1 MRPRASVLQFH
12 AILAGPLFSGRG
24 TYCTVLRARS
34 LSLSFPS
41 FPHMVDPSPSHCAG
55 PARRFLC
62 SPAKFCFARRVH
74 SICVY
79 GVMAR
84 EKFLWSTGYIYIQMH
99 WSTGSIIITQGIKK
113 KRGWMHAYECIARR
127 GTRVFFV
134 SVRGGSLTHTL
145 YFFCLCFLFLLPP
158 PHFECQKKILVHE

>member
-113 KRGWMHAYECIARR
+113 NEDGCMHMNASHVVAH
-127 GTRVFFV
+127 GFFLYR
-134 SVRGGSLTHTL
+134 SVGAHSLTRSISFAFASC
-145 YFFCLCFLFLLPP
+145 FFFLLLTLSV
-158 PHFECQKKILVHE
+158 KKKY